1 LKRSDKENSV
11 AELKER
17 IENHEI
23 AVLTKYIGITAGQA
37 TELRRKL
44 RDEGVTLKVYK
55 NRLAKRVLDELG
67 YNSAAEY
74 LDGPTAWAF
83 SDDPV
88 APPKALKAFNK
99 ELPQIDMNGAIL
111 QGSVISRAQLD
122 VLADLPPRE
131 QLLAQTAGAI
141 AAPLRSFA
149 GALNALPRNLAT
161 VLEQVRKQKE
171 EGQEAA

>member
-1 LKRSDKENSV
+1 MKRSDKESSV

-17 IENHEI
+17 LENHEI

-44 RDEGVTLKVYK
+44 REEGVTFKVYK

-67 YNSAAEY
+67 YTEAAEY

-83 SDDPV
+83 SNDPV
-88 APPKALKAFNK
+88 APAKAIKAFNK
-99 ELPQIDMNGAIL
+99 ELPQVDMNGAIL
-111 QGSVISRAQLD
+111 QGAVISRDQLIA
-122 VLADLPPRE
+122 LADLPSRE
-131 QLLAQTAGAI
+131 QLLAQTAGAV
-141 AAPLRSFA
+141 AAPLRSFV
-149 GALNALPRNLAT
+149 GALSALPRNLAT